1 VRHAELAFWAGDHLI
16 KIPPFPTFSFFCSG
30 IWAWD
35 ARQGKMCGGV
45 IASPIFFL
53 ASYWIDRRTDVLL
66 SSSSSST
73 TFFVFTTSRARVRAA
88 FSFSNSSS
96 LSFATLASTKC
107 FLFSL
112 YGPAWMGITWHY
124 YSQVEKKGLVC
135 LHRRL
140 FPQPSSPPPVV
151 FFDTSSRKKVARL
164 VGQFFKPL
172 QFFHLFFFF
181 FPGKKGRKKKRVII
195 GID

>member
-1 VRHAELAFWAGDHLI
+1 MPRRRGVRAVWPVRHAELAFWAGDHLI

-124 YSQVEKKGLVC
+124 YSQVEKRDWCAYIG
-135 LHRRL
+135 
-140 FPQPSSPPPVV
+140 
-151 FFDTSSRKKVARL
+151 
-164 VGQFFKPL
+164 G
-172 QFFHLFFFF
+172 FFHNLLLLHPSFSSTHHHA
-181 FPGKKGRKKKRVII
+181 KR
-195 GID
+195 